1 VIDRAT
7 VLGRRACAALAACS
21 AVLHGFSLAHT
32 TSVAATALTVVMLA
46 ACLSCA
52 HDLWTRGTLRAWVL
66 VALMNLAMVATHAPA
81 SAGHHHSGGGGGV
94 VGAAPVHHSTVM
106 TVATTL
112 AVVEVV
118 IAAAVLY
125 YRTRAVRPTSL
136 TVDFVKGM
144 SGSPV
149 FGFWNNGP
157 FVVGV
162 ASAGASGLGNYNAI
176 AGGNNLTRLVNKARA
191 DFP

>member
-1 VIDRAT
+1 VIDRAA
-7 VLGRRACAALAACS
+7 VLGRRACAALAVCS
-21 AVLHGFSLAHT
+21 AVLHGFSLTHT

-66 VALMNLAMVATHAPA
+66 IALMNLAMVASHAPA
-81 SAGHHHSGGGGGV
+81 SAGHHHSGGGV
-94 VGAAPVHHSTVM
+94 DAAPVHHSTVM

-136 TVDFVKGM
+136 TVDGRRLEA
-144 SGSPV
+144 GPASPA
-149 FGFWNNGP
+149 P
-157 FVVGV
+157 SV
-162 ASAGASGLGNYNAI
+162 ALASRSEESCDHVDSSLHDGGGLRDI
-176 AGGNNLTRLVNKARA
+176 GGLANSVSR
-191 DFP
+191 